1 MRNSA
6 GILCETFLVY
16 RDEQAERSTGG
27 KQRYRQLVP
36 CLCRRKAFR
45 QLARRSKGLGYFQIK
60 ILGHAYS
67 YLEMRVRSSGMCRL
81 KSRIGGKGH
90 GTDRREHRASQTV
103 CGRRSHKMSSLRKT
117 YDENHRS
124 NGLLVRLRR
133 DAVRPVALPV

>member
-1 MRNSA
+1 MEEGLDVDIIKYLAAENKIFSKEKIEHNYPSLLEMRNSA
-6 GILCETFLVY
+6 GILCEAVLVY
-16 RDEQAERSTGG
+16 RDEQAEGSAGG

-45 QLARRSKGLGYFQIK
+45 QLARRSKGLGYFQIE

-67 YLEMRVRSSGMCRL
+67 YLEMRVRSSGMRRL

-103 CGRRSHKMSSLRKT
+103 CGRRSS
-117 YDENHRS
+117 
-124 NGLLVRLRR
+124 
-133 DAVRPVALPV
+133 